1 MIVKSIICEKGN
13 LELVLISLRYELFLL
28 IKVSFENWNVKLF
41 YVVSKKWMMVIV
53 GKLVIGEVISC

>member
-1 MIVKSIICEKGN
+1 MILKSIICENGN

-41 YVVSKKWMMVIV
+41 YVVSKK
-53 GKLVIGEVISC
+53 